1 MAIHDLSKVCDTLL
15 ENQIKKYTVDLMYLT
30 LYNNVL
36 FDKGTAMEFMDF
48 TYTKKAGETSD
59 RTLLVLGK
67 PNPNYF
73 GVDVS
78 DVLNEDFHDLSLEF
92 NQLYNTYQENLRSLM
107 EKYDLKHNFRAFNP
121 EKMQNVEV
129 YGFTQP

>member
-1 MAIHDLSKVCDTLL
+1 MGTSVLLKVCATPL
-15 ENQIKKYTVDLMYLT
+15 ENQIKKYTVDSICLT

-48 TYTKKAGETSD
+48 TYTKKSGTQSD

-67 PNPNYF
+67 PSPNYF

-107 EKYDLKHNFRAFNP
+107 EKYDLKHNFRAFDP
-121 EKMQNVEV
+121 SKMQDVEV
-129 YGFTQP
+129 YGFQQP